1 MNPLFEMQRN
11 AMRQTQEMMRRGV
24 DMQKRMTESAMQTNL
39 DVGQSAQRQGT
50 ELTRNWLDA
59 YFRTFGQMA
68 GQRNAEEVSQTLD
81 DEFEQFTNAQEDA
94 WNAFEESIEQA
105 MAAYDDL
112 TQSQKELIDRS
123 FDSFYEMQRETGERV
138 SDAAEEVERQAQES
152 GSSSSSES
160 SE

>member
-123 FDSFYEMQRETGERV
+123 FNSFYEMQRETGERV